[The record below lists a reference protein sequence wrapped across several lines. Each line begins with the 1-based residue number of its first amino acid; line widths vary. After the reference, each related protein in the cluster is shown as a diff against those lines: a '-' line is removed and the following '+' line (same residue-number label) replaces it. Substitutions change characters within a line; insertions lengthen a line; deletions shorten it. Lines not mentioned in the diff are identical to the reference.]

1 MVQMAQPTW
10 VVAVARQVIA
20 SHQIR
25 KELAEAVVQELLSF
39 AMPYPMC
46 QHLILMLPTT
56 PARTLTTSHLQQH

>member
-25 KELAEAVVQELLSF
+25 KELAEAAVQELLWF
-39 AMPYPMC
+39 VMPYPMSRH
-46 QHLILMLPTT
+46 QFSVTQQ
-56 PARTLTTSHLQQH
+56 TLV